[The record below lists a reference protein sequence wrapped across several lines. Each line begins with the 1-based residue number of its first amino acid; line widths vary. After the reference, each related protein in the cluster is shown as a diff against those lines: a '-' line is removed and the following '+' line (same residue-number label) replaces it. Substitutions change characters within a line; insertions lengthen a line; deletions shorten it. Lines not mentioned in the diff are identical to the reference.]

1 MESNL
6 YKILQE
12 NFETLLKYYE
22 IENKNIKTHYN
33 YLIKYKEYT
42 KEYCLKVREMFKE
55 EIKDFNYGDNEQIEI
70 YLGLNDPNAINN
82 KNNKSKR
89 NDFNQI
95 FNKTIK
101 ITPIKNNIKKFNN
114 FIKDFNNYLEIFIES
129 MQIPISNLNQYIED
143 SEKEINSIK
152 NLNEEQKINFNS
164 KYLEYSSLNKELKK
178 LHREAEGKLV
188 DFCKEKK
195 KQKNKKL
202 NIEKLESNLDK
213 SLSLLSDNENNILE
227 KFKSLDNFGKVFND
241 STNEKINNIKNL
253 ILNLYNNYIIFI
265 NNFFSFFQKSF
276 LSPLIQIKKCNFDNK
291 NEINIKNEIEEIIVS
306 YMKNIKENDAKIDL
320 NEYTI
325 KVIENNIF
333 DQDEIFEENK
343 LINSIMEEF
352 SFEVIQSEN
361 ENIMDDEE
369 LFFIAKT
376 MYEKFRLIN
385 RNLYILDTEKM
396 KFKLKKTIDKLTSYN
411 DNKKKQIVKNIW
423 LILDDDNEDE
433 NNEKLN
439 KEEIDNFCKFMNEKS
454 YRKYFLLN
462 LNNFRASGA
471 YEMPIEIFNYIL
483 QIFIEISKYLY
494 IEKKEK
500 DKEEIFI
507 DKEASKLVIIL
518 SQTFYYKKDGKK
530 FYIQKGLKNEAL
542 FHKLDFWKKI
552 IKVSIED
559 ELNHYPNN
567 ELGNSND
574 SELEKKKKEDQR
586 QKTMCF
592 AQLASN
598 ISAMSGFGLNKEE
611 IKSIILPLSDEYQ
624 VTQENKDILFAL
636 LDSPNGI

>member
-1 MESNL
+1 
-6 YKILQE
+6 
-12 NFETLLKYYE
+12 
-22 IENKNIKTHYN
+22 
-33 YLIKYKEYT
+33 
-42 KEYCLKVREMFKE
+42 MFKE
-55 EIKDFNYGDNEQIEI
+55 EINDFNYGDNEQIEI

-82 KNNKSKR
+82 KNNKNKR

-129 MQIPISNLNQYIED
+129 MQIPISNLNQYIEE

-213 SLSLLSDNENNILE
+213 SLSLLSDNENNIVE
-227 KFKSLDNFGKVFND
+227 KFKSLDNFVKVFND

-291 NEINIKNEIEEIIVS
+291 NEINIKNELEEIIVS

-352 SFEVIQSEN
+352 SFEVLQNEN

-411 DNKKKQIVKNIW
+411 ENKKKQIVKNIW

-433 NNEKLN
+433 NNGKLT

-483 QIFIEISKYLY
+483 QIFIKISKYLY

-518 SQTFYYKKDGKK
+518 SQTFYCKKDGKK

-552 IKVSIED
+552 IKASIED

-567 ELGNSND
+567 ELGNSNH

-611 IKSIILPLSDEYQ
+611 IKSIILPLSEEYQ

>member
-42 KEYCLKVREMFKE
+42 KEYCLKVREIFKE
-55 EIKDFNYGDNEQIEI
+55 EINDFNYGDNEQIEI
-70 YLGLNDPNAINN
+70 NLGLNDPNAVNN
-82 KNNKSKR
+82 KSNKSKR

-101 ITPIKNNIKKFNN
+101 ITPIKNRIKKFNN

-129 MQIPISNLNQYIED
+129 IQIPISNLNQYIEE

-152 NLNEEQKINFNS
+152 NFNEEQKINFNS
-164 KYLEYSSLNKELKK
+164 KYLEYNSLNKELKK

-213 SLSLLSDNENNILE
+213 SLSLLSDNESNILE

-291 NEINIKNEIEEIIVS
+291 NEINIKNELEEIIVS

-352 SFEVIQSEN
+352 SFEVLQNEN

-433 NNEKLN
+433 NNGKLT

-483 QIFIEISKYLY
+483 QIFIEISKYIY
-494 IEKKEK
+494 IEKKDN
-500 DKEEIFI
+500 DKEDIFI
-507 DKEASKLVIIL
+507 DKESSKLVIIL

-567 ELGNSND
+567 ELGNSNH

-611 IKSIILPLSDEYQ
+611 IKSIILPLSEEYQ

>member
-55 EIKDFNYGDNEQIEI
+55 EINDFNYGDNEQIEI
-70 YLGLNDPNAINN
+70 NLGLNDPNAINN
-82 KNNKSKR
+82 KSNKNKR

-129 MQIPISNLNQYIED
+129 MQIPISNLNQYIEE

-213 SLSLLSDNENNILE
+213 SLSLLSDNENNIVE
-227 KFKSLDNFGKVFND
+227 KFKSLDNFVKVFND

-291 NEINIKNEIEEIIVS
+291 NEINSKNEIEEIIVS

-333 DQDEIFEENK
+333 GQDEIFEENK

-411 DNKKKQIVKNIW
+411 ENKKKQIVKNIW

-433 NNEKLN
+433 NNGKLT

-483 QIFIEISKYLY
+483 QIFIKISKYLY

-518 SQTFYYKKDGKK
+518 SQTFYCKKDGKK

-552 IKVSIED
+552 IKASIED

-567 ELGNSND
+567 ELGNSNH

>member
-494 IEKKEK
+494 IKKKEK